1 MLNVVAISIYV
12 DRSIFESEMCANVF
26 ETSSENLIWSI
37 YIWPLNIFLI
47 QIWLLNID
55 FHIFDHW
62 TLIFIHVTIELCT
75 NRFFSKTTTW
85 PFFCG
90 ASVWWSGRKEKE
102 YISQNTFM
110 FIRQN
115 EVFIETDTF
124 VTLYI
129 RARGLGDIETPLS
142 LYSLIRNHNPLI
154 RNEFWSGVGC
164 MGGFEKPAGWTDE
177 RGHCPFIPNYP
188 YLLIWLKIKTPLR
201 IPGKDTVRFL

>member
-12 DRSIFESEMCANVF
+12 DGSIFESEMCANVF
-26 ETSSENLIWSI
+26 EISSENLIWSI

-90 ASVWWSGRKEKE
+90 ASVWWSGKKRIYQSKQIYAYKAEWGV
-102 YISQNTFM
+102 YGNWHICD
-110 FIRQN
+110 FIYKSWRSVGN
-115 EVFIETDTF
+115 WN
-124 VTLYI
+124 
-129 RARGLGDIETPLS
+129 AA
-142 LYSLIRNHNPLI
+142 LII
-154 RNEFWSGVGC
+154 F
-164 MGGFEKPAGWTDE
+164 FDQKPSSF
-177 RGHCPFIPNYP
+177 H
-188 YLLIWLKIKTPLR
+188 
-201 IPGKDTVRFL
+201 